1 MSYTPAEWVRSV
13 GWQWASVTAWVFAGA
28 PVLAGGTPWGTA
40 GKGRGRTVGEDVGWR
55 QGDRLPVEG
64 GVRVLCFSRRGRGGL
79 VLAHGGGGSGGEGC
93 SGE

>member
-1 MSYTPAEWVRSV
+1 MRSV

-28 PVLAGGTPWGTA
+28 PVLAGITPWGTA

-64 GVRVLCFSRRGRGGL
+64 GVRVLCFWCRGRGGL
-79 VLAHGGGGSGGEGC
+79 VLAHGGWGSGGEEC

>member
-40 GKGRGRTVGEDVGWR
+40 GKERGRTVGEDVGWR

-64 GVRVLCFSRRGRGGL
+64 GVRVLCFWCRGRGGL
-79 VLAHGGGGSGGEGC
+79 VLAHGGWGNGGEGC